1 MELTKRVAR
10 NVWMLVL
17 CFIVS
22 CGFSSFSQIPKPAT
36 TPENIDLFPKPGFE
50 PLELH
55 KSRVRDNSNFKPE
68 NFQFPQASGKSLND
82 RLEVGVSAE
91 TVDCKPSWG
100 LFKFRVNSKGQIDST
115 WFDGHL
121 PKKVSMQILKN
132 IRATQGSWII
142 APGTKESDVA
152 WYVYFYS
159 DTRARLTK
167 NLNCSE
173 SDKELQRAVSSMSSY
188 FYNMYYWVGEDKA
201 MIIRPTSNDGAP
213 RN

>member
-1 MELTKRVAR
+1 MKRIECVVR
-10 NVWMLVL
+10 NKWILVL

-36 TPENIDLFPKPGFE
+36 TPENIGLFPKPGFE

-55 KSRVRDNSNFKPE
+55 KPRVRDNSTFKPE
-68 NFQFPQASGKSLND
+68 NFQFSQASGKSLND

-173 SDKELQRAVSSMSSY
+173 SDKELQRAVSSMTSY

>member
-1 MELTKRVAR
+1 MELIGRIAR
-10 NVWMLVL
+10 SNWILIL
-17 CFIVS
+17 SITVS

-36 TPENIDLFPKPGFE
+36 TPENIGLFPKPGFE
-50 PLELH
+50 PPELY
-55 KSRVRDNSNFKPE
+55 KPRVRNNSNFKPE
-68 NFQFPQASGKSLND
+68 NFQFSQASGTSLND

-100 LFKFRVNSKGQIDST
+100 LFKFRVNGKGLIDST
-115 WFDGHL
+115 WFDGQL
-121 PKKVSMQILKN
+121 PKKVSLRILEN
-132 IRATQGSWII
+132 ICGTQGSWIV

-152 WYVYFYS
+152 WFVYFYS

-173 SDKELQRAVSSMSSY
+173 SDKELQRTVSSMTSY

-201 MIIRPTSNDGAP
+201 MIVRPTSNDGAP